1 MPQRAYKAV
10 FFDLD
15 GTLLPVDMDG
25 FLKAYFQAL
34 GKYAAEH
41 GYDPKT
47 FTDALNKG
55 VRAMIAEEGG
65 RNDERFW
72 RTFCAVMGNERNTYE
87 QLIDDFYNGAFDELG
102 TLITPTPES
111 AQVLKVLKEKGY
123 RLYLT
128 TMPLFPRVAVE
139 KRVQWAGCDPRVFER
154 ITTYDNSTSTKP
166 HLEYYRENVEAI
178 GLKPEEILMVGNN
191 TREDL
196 AAMKLGLDGYL
207 VTDWLLNPDDFDI
220 NTVKHGSMSDFLQF
234 VKALPECENGEQVKR
249 SATSDEQVSQPAAL
263 GEQGGQS
270 TTSCS
275 ESRGDQDVMPGE
287 QKEQPMGLASAVTS
301 ANYSNQSAGD
311 R

>member
-25 FLKAYFQAL
+25 FLKAYFEAL
-34 GKYAAEH
+34 GKHAAEH
-41 GYDPKT
+41 GYDPKA
-47 FTDALNKG
+47 FADALNKG
-55 VRAMIAEEGG
+55 VRAMIVEEGG

-72 RTFCAVMGNERNTYE
+72 RTFCSIMGDDKDAYE
-87 QLIDDFYNGAFDELG
+87 QLMEGFYNGAFDELG
-102 TLITPTPES
+102 ALITPTPES
-111 AQVLKVLKEKGY
+111 AQALKVLKEKRY

-139 KRVQWAGCDPRVFER
+139 KRVQWAECDPQVFER

-220 NTVKHGSMSDFLQF
+220 NTVKHGSMADFLQF
-234 VKALPECENGEQVKR
+234 VKALPECDG
-249 SATSDEQVSQPAAL
+249 
-263 GEQGGQS
+263 GEQG
-270 TTSCS
+270 
-275 ESRGDQDVMPGE
+275 DHP
-287 QKEQPMGLASAVTS
+287 
-301 ANYSNQSAGD
+301 NQSAGD
-311 R
+311 C